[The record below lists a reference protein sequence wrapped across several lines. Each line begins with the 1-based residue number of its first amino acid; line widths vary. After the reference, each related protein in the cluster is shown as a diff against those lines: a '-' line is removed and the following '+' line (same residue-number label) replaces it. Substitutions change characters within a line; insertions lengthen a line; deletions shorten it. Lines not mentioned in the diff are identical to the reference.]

1 MRTAVPCPRRSCELR
16 LSSGQSSFWLDGRCR
31 EESRLGEVRAIPCT
45 GLVGSELAVLCGIG
59 VRVDRTLKA
68 DTGDTGVSGHAPGNL
83 HRFQENEKMECV
95 RVKTSIKIKVQRLSM
110 RFAAEDSVF

>member
-1 MRTAVPCPRRSCELR
+1 M
-16 LSSGQSSFWLDGRCR
+16 
-31 EESRLGEVRAIPCT
+31 
-45 GLVGSELAVLCGIG
+45 AVLCGIG

-83 HRFQENEKMECV
+83 HRFQENEKMEYV
-95 RVKTSIKIKVQRLSM
+95 RVTNSIKIKGQRLSM